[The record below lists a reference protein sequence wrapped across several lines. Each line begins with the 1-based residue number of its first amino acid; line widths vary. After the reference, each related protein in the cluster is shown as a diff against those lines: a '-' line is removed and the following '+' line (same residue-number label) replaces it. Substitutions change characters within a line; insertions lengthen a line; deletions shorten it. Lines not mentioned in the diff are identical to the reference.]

1 MSLFRKEWTPADA
14 DEWTIHDLVAS
25 VLSVVS
31 YFLVAVG
38 VAGALLLKVWGFVA
52 LAAGLVSIVLMFLII
67 DPKLK
72 AMSRTFAEKQHEFL
86 EHIDKTTRWE
96 QSEGLYE

>member
-1 MSLFRKEWTPADA
+1 MSLFRKDWSPAEA
-14 DEWTIHDLVAS
+14 DEWTIHDLLAS

-72 AMSRTFAEKQHEFL
+72 AMSRSFEKKQQKFL
-86 EHIDKTTRWE
+86 EHLDKTTRWE
-96 QSEGLYE
+96 Q

>member
-1 MSLFRKEWTPADA
+1 MSLFRKDWSPAEA
-14 DEWTIHDLVAS
+14 DEWTIHDLLAS

-72 AMSRTFAEKQHEFL
+72 ATSQGFEKKQQKFL

-96 QSEGLYE
+96 Q

>member
-1 MSLFRKEWTPADA
+1 MSLFRKDWTPADA
-14 DEWTIHDLVAS
+14 DEWTIHDLLAS
-25 VLSVVS
+25 MLSVAS

-72 AMSRTFAEKQHEFL
+72 AMSQGFEKKQQKFL
-86 EHIDKTTRWE
+86 EHLDKTTRWE
-96 QSEGLYE
+96 Q

>member
-1 MSLFRKEWTPADA
+1 MSLFRQNWNPADA
-14 DEWTIHDLVAS
+14 DEWTIHDLLASLLSVAS
-25 VLSVVS
+25 YL
-31 YFLVAVG
+31 LVAVG

-52 LAAGLVSIVLMFLII
+52 LAAGMVSMVLMFLII

-72 AMSRTFAEKQHEFL
+72 AASRGFADRQHEFL

-96 QSEGLYE
+96 Q

>member
-1 MSLFRKEWTPADA
+1 MSLFRKDWTPADA
-14 DEWTIHDLVAS
+14 DEWTIHDLLAS
-25 VLSVVS
+25 VLSVAS

-72 AMSRTFAEKQHEFL
+72 AMSRGFEKKQQKFL
-86 EHIDKTTRWE
+86 EHLDKTTRWE
-96 QSEGLYE
+96 Q

>member
-1 MSLFRKEWTPADA
+1 MSLFRKDWTPADA
-14 DEWTIHDLVAS
+14 DEWTIHDLLAS
-25 VLSVVS
+25 VLSVAS

-72 AMSRTFAEKQHEFL
+72 AMSQSFEKKQQQFL

-96 QSEGLYE
+96 Q